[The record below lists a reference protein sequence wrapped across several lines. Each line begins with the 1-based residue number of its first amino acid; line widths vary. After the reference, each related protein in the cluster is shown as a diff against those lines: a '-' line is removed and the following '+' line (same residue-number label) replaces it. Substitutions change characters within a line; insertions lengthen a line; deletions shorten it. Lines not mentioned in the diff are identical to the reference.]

1 MGRQRTSEVDGDR
14 GLVRPAETVGV
25 IDIGS
30 NTARLVV
37 FETSSEGTI
46 RPVYEAK
53 DSPRLGLGTGED
65 GALSEAAFAR
75 GVGTVRR
82 FAGILRALRTSR
94 TLAVATSAVRE
105 APNGPDFV
113 REVEQATGV
122 ALRIVS
128 GVDEARYAYLGV
140 AATGELRDDIVCD
153 QGGGSLQLAEV
164 RGGVLRNSISLP
176 LGSLRLSQRFFEHDP
191 PKRRERDELRGSV
204 RETLASA
211 VEAFGGR
218 PDRLVAVGGTV
229 RALARA
235 SIELREFPIRR
246 VHGYLLYDHDIEAL
260 EELLGEMPAAKRKA
274 VPGIGSDRADV
285 VLAGITVI
293 EELERAARVDH
304 VVVSGAGIREGVAL
318 EAIGAKLPVRA
329 EELVDR
335 SIAAAASS
343 FAFRVDHGREVSASA
358 LALFDLLAPKF
369 DWGVGERLALRAA
382 AGMHDAGIAVD
393 LWNHAQHSSYLL
405 RNYPIWGLDQRQ
417 GLLASMAVYLHEG
430 DDPPSEWKKG
440 FLPIIRGADL
450 DTAIRLGAILEVAEL
465 LSSVRPRF
473 SLASGGRSLAVSFSS
488 AADTTLPS
496 RWAEKVRK
504 PMERVFDLEV
514 RVPDA

>member
-1 MGRQRTSEVDGDR
+1 VGRQRTSEVDGDR
-14 GLVRPAETVGV
+14 DVALSASTVGV
-25 IDIGS
+25 IDVGS

-37 FETSSEGTI
+37 FETSEAGTI
-46 RPVYEAK
+46 RPVYETK

-65 GALSEAAFAR
+65 GSLSEAAIAR

-82 FAGILRALRTSR
+82 FAGILRGLGTPR

-105 APNGPDFV
+105 APNGPGFV
-113 REVEQATGV
+113 REVERATGV
-122 ALRIVS
+122 TLRIVS
-128 GVDEARYAYLGV
+128 GAEEARYAYLGV
-140 AATGELRDDIVCD
+140 AGTGELRNDIICD

-191 PKRRERDELRGSV
+191 PKRRERDELRESV
-204 RETLASA
+204 RKTLASA

-235 SIELREFPIRR
+235 SIDLRGFPVRR

-274 VPGIGSDRADV
+274 VPGIGADRADV
-285 VLAGITVI
+285 VLAGITVL
-293 EELERAARVDH
+293 EELERAAGVDH
-304 VVVSGAGIREGVAL
+304 VVVSGAGIREGIAL
-318 EAIGAKLPVRA
+318 EAIGARLPVDA

-335 SIAAAASS
+335 SIDAAAQS
-343 FAFRVDHGREVSASA
+343 FAFRVDHGREVRTTA
-358 LALFDLLAPKF
+358 LALFDVLAPRF
-369 DWGVGERLALRAA
+369 GWGASERLALRAA

-405 RNYPIWGLDQRQ
+405 RNYPVWGLDQRQ

-430 DDPPSEWKKG
+430 GDPPSEWKKG
-440 FLPIIRGADL
+440 YLPIIRGADL
-450 DTAIRLGAILEVAEL
+450 DTATRLGAILEVAEIV
-465 LSSVRPRF
+465 SSAKPRF
-473 SLASGGRSLAVSFSS
+473 ALSGGGRALAVAFSS
-488 AADTTLPS
+488 PAGSTLPS

-504 PMERVFDLEV
+504 PMQRVFDLEV
-514 RVPDA
+514 KVPDA

>member
-1 MGRQRTSEVDGDR
+1 MGRQRASEIDGER
-14 GLVRPAETVGV
+14 VLVRPSATVGV

-37 FETSSEGTI
+37 FETSPEGTI
-46 RPVYEAK
+46 RPVYETK
-53 DSPRLGLGTGED
+53 DSPRLGLATGED
-65 GALSEAAFAR
+65 GSLSEAAIAR
-75 GVGTVRR
+75 GIGTVRR
-82 FAGILRALRTSR
+82 FAGIVRALGTAR

-113 REVEQATGV
+113 REVERATGV
-122 ALRIVS
+122 SLRIVS
-128 GVDEARYAYLGV
+128 GTEEARYAYLGV
-140 AATGELRDDIVCD
+140 AATGELRNDIVCD

-164 RGGVLRNSISLP
+164 RDGVLRNSISLP

-191 PKRRERDELRGSV
+191 PKRRERDELRESV

-235 SIELREFPIRR
+235 SIDLREFPVRR

-260 EELLGEMPAAKRKA
+260 EELLGEMPASKRKA
-274 VPGIGSDRADV
+274 VPGIGADRADV

-293 EELERAARVDH
+293 EELERAAKVDH
-304 VVVSGAGIREGVAL
+304 LEVSGAGIREGIAL
-318 EAIGAKLPVRA
+318 EAIGAKLPVDA

-335 SIAAAASS
+335 SIAAAAGS
-343 FAFRVDHGREVSASA
+343 FAFRQDHGREVTTTA
-358 LALFDLLAPKF
+358 LALFTLLAPRF
-369 DWGVGERLALRAA
+369 GWEMGERLALRAA

-393 LWNHAQHSSYLL
+393 LWNHAQHSSYLI
-405 RNYPIWGLDQRQ
+405 RNYPIWGLNQRE

-430 DDPPSEWKKG
+430 DEPPSEWKKG
-440 FLPIIRGADL
+440 YLPIIRGADL
-450 DTAIRLGAILEVAEL
+450 ETATRLGAILEVAEI
-465 LSSVRPRF
+465 LSSARPRF
-473 SLASGGRSLAVSFSS
+473 SLPGGGRALAVAFSS
-488 AADTTLPS
+488 AADSTLPN

-514 RVPDA
+514 RVPDG